1 MSTVKD
7 IYSFLDGLY
16 PRTLSCEWD
25 NDGLMVCRNSEREV
39 KKVLLEEFLPQMTC
53 ELLLHLN
60 FFNRVIKDDK
70 QSSGLVEKATD
81 LLASNHMALFMLTT
95 LAGLLGGEGT
105 IDQMMESVV
114 DLFRVK
120 GKEERQRMKELIRG
134 YTVVPIKKE

>member
-1 MSTVKD
+1 MT
-7 IYSFLDGLY
+7 
-16 PRTLSCEWD
+16 E
-25 NDGLMVCRNSEREV
+25 EA
-39 KKVLLEEFLPQMTC
+39 KKELLEGFLPQMTC

-70 QSSGLVEKATD
+70 QSSELVKKATD
-81 LLASNHMALFMLTT
+81 LRASNHMALLMLTT

-120 GKEERQRMKELIRG
+120 DKEDRQRMKELISG
-134 YTVVPIKKE
+134 YITVPIEKEDAMSIKIKPQGIKS